1 MKDLSIA
8 QEYLVC
14 ALNEK
19 GKLPAYDLKRATC
32 FVGAGLMELQ
42 LEGCISMDQKM
53 VEITAELPEKMAYLK
68 PLYDE
73 LNPEKAVKIEKVID
87 EYMITFTDKALK
99 QLTQSVKDSLE
110 ENGMMIK
117 SEAGLLNKRLIL
129 VPSKEART
137 GVIEKIRAELL
148 EEGEITE
155 DVVILTVLLD
165 QADCLKEYFS
175 KYEQK
180 ELKGKLKEIRESSW
194 GQRAKKMTEHI
205 EMLIACII
213 ATGAAAH

>member
-1 MKDLSIA
+1 MPSEFPERSAFCCGRCLLFPFRHARPSHKLCGGRAVFYVLSRSVSCAESALICEQFVRKSDDLACVLLFAGI
-8 QEYLVC
+8 Q
-14 ALNEK
+14 N
-19 GKLPAYDLKRATC
+19 PA
-32 FVGAGLMELQ
+32 
-42 LEGCISMDQKM
+42 
-53 VEITAELPEKMAYLK
+53 
-68 PLYDE
+68 
-73 LNPEKAVKIEKVID
+73 IEKVID

-117 SEAGLLNKRLIL
+117 SEAGLLNKRQIL